1 MADKL
6 STLIPARARKAVY
19 AVLGTA
25 YTVESVLDGFDYGL
39 IPAKPQAA
47 AIAVLSA
54 LGFGLAFTQT
64 RD

>member
-1 MADKL
+1 MSEKL
-6 STLIPARARKAVY
+6 SALIPAPARKAIY
-19 AVLGTA
+19 AVLGAA

-54 LGFGLAFTQT
+54 LGFGLAFSQT
-64 RD
+64 KD